1 MSMSLDRGGNLTPC
15 LIGFLKSSFK
25 PNQDGIWLLDE
36 KKDVKHRYFDLILS
50 LSYVRK
56 SKKREEIE
64 KKMSPT

>member
-36 KKDVKHRYFDLILS
+36 KKDVKHRYCDLILS
-50 LSYVRK
+50 LSLMGERAK
-56 SKKREEIE
+56 SEWR
-64 KKMSPT
+64 